1 MKSIKVTMV
10 FEFESEEADDEAI
23 KEALQNV
30 FEERADNDEL
40 LEHKTKV
47 KVTDLDEEDDEP
59 EYEGDEDEE

>member
-1 MKSIKVTMV
+1 MKLIKVTMV

-47 KVTDLDEEDDEP
+47 KVTDLDEDDDEP
-59 EYEGDEDEE
+59 DYEDDEDEE